1 MNNYSFLIAGREQ
14 SRLPRHF
21 FLLRLRFLLLLL
33 RHAQSQDEL
42 SVVVVLQSLRRPC
55 VVL

>member
-1 MNNYSFLIAGREQ
+1 MNDYSFLIAGREQ

-42 SVVVVLQSLRRPC
+42 SVVVVSQSLRRRR